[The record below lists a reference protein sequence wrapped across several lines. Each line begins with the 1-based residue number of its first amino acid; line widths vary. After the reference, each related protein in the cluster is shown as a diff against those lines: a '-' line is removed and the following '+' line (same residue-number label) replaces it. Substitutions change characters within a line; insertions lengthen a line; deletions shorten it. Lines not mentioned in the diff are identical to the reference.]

1 MSEKDIRETFDRL
14 DQNKSGGITP
24 NDVIKGLYLLRYH
37 PTDLEEADIK
47 HNLRMTEDGLVT
59 YEEFESVISSWIKG
73 VSYESQL
80 FMEAFSKVD
89 KDNSGYIDKD
99 ELRTWLKRKDHE
111 WTAEDEEDLGD
122 LFNDADVNHN
132 GKVEYNEFVK
142 AFCGEEL

>member
-14 DQNKSGGITP
+14 DQNKTKGITP
-24 NDVIKGLYLLRYH
+24 NDVIKGLHMLLYH

-47 HNLRMTEDGLVT
+47 HNLCMTEDGLVT

-80 FMEAFSKVD
+80 FMEAFTKVD

-111 WTAEDEEDLGD
+111 WTTEDEEDLND

-132 GKVEYNEFVK
+132 GKVEYSEFVK

>member
-1 MSEKDIRETFDRL
+1 M
-14 DQNKSGGITP
+14 
-24 NDVIKGLYLLRYH
+24 
-37 PTDLEEADIK
+37 
-47 HNLRMTEDGLVT
+47 T

-80 FMEAFSKVD
+80 FMEAFTKVD

-111 WTAEDEEDLGD
+111 WTTEDEEDLND

-132 GKVEYNEFVK
+132 GKVEYSGKKSVPEWSRI
-142 AFCGEEL
+142 